1 MTSFGFV
8 SSYPPTRCG
17 LATFTESLA
26 TAMVETGAGD
36 ARIVRVLDEPSP
48 PSEARFSTRAVI
60 AELVGRDKAS
70 MDASIRALNAQ
81 DIVILQHEY
90 GIYGGPDGDEVI
102 TLLSALTSPTIVVL
116 HTVLEEPTAGQK
128 AVLERVVALATSV
141 VVMTEAAHEILAR
154 RFSVDMSKVRVIPHG
169 VATSLRSTES
179 SSIERTGNVGKRV
192 LTWGLIGPGK
202 GLEWGIRAM
211 AELRDLGAEYL
222 IVGKT
227 HPKVVFHD
235 GEAYRERLQAVVAEL
250 DLASQVTFVD
260 TYPDRDELAAFVS
273 SADVVLLPYDSRN
286 QVTSGVLVEAVSAG
300 KPVVSTA
307 FPHAIEL
314 LSSGAG
320 LIVEH
325 ENPGAIA
332 RALRAVLQQDG
343 RAAAMATAATRVSF
357 DASWAHVAG
366 RYRALAAS
374 ILAVRAA

>member
-26 TAMVETGAGD
+26 SAMAETAGD
-36 ARIVRVLDEPSP
+36 ESRIVRVLDEPSP
-48 PSEARFSTRAVI
+48 PSEARFSNRAVI
-60 AELVGRDKAS
+60 AELVGGDT
-70 MDASIRALNAQ
+70 ASIEASVRALNGL
-81 DIVILQHEY
+81 DIVVVQHEY

-102 TLLSALTSPTIVVL
+102 ALLSALTAPTVVVL
-116 HTVLEEPTAGQK
+116 HTVLDEPTAGQK
-128 AVLERVVALATSV
+128 AVLERVAELATSL

-154 RFSVDMSKVRVIPHG
+154 RFTVDMSKVSVIPHG
-169 VATSLRSTES
+169 FSNRLG
-179 SSIERTGNVGKRV
+179 SIERKRIAGKRV

-211 AELRDLGAEYL
+211 AELRDLEAEYL

-227 HPKVVFHD
+227 HPKVLLHE
-235 GEAYRERLQAVVAEL
+235 GEAYREHLQALVTEL
-250 DLASQVTFVD
+250 DLEQSVTLVD
-260 TYPDRDELAAFVS
+260 TYPSHDELAAFVA

-300 KPVVSTA
+300 KPVVATA
-307 FPHAIEL
+307 FPHSIEL

-320 LIVEH
+320 LLVEH
-325 ENPGAIA
+325 ESPTSIA
-332 RALRAVLQQDG
+332 QGLRAVLAQEG
-343 RAAAMATAATRVSF
+343 RAAAMAEAASRVTF
-357 DASWAHVAG
+357 EASWADVAE
-366 RYRALAAS
+366 RYRSLVES